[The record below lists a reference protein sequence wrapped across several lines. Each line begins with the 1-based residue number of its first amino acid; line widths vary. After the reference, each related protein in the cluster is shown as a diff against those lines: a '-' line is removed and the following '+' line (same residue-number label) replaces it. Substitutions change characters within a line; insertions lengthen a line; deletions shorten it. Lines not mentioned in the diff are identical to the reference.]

1 MTDMLSTNGWTKWRA
16 SRRDGLDWSALPS
29 RLVRLPADDV
39 AGNPGIGAR
48 IGSGTLRRRGEPER
62 VWPIISL
69 DLIGPVLGPR
79 TPQRQDGR
87 PRHLVTSRGSS
98 VRVP

>member
-1 MTDMLSTNGWTKWRA
+1 MTDMPSTNGWTKWRA

-39 AGNPGIGAR
+39 AGNPGIVAR
-48 IGSGTLRRRGEPER
+48 IGSGTLRRRGEPGC

-69 DLIGPVLGPR
+69 DLIGPVLGG
-79 TPQRQDGR
+79 TPQAVLDCVAEGLD
-87 PRHLVTSRGSS
+87 PCKVTQ
-98 VRVP
+98 